1 MFSGAA
7 RLFSPLRYNPKTMTD
22 KVQIITTISTGIAV
36 ITVTIA
42 LGSWLSAD
50 IRAIR
55 SDMRED
61 RATAK
66 ADSDKNRDQLAAH
79 LTNHAAE

>member
-1 MFSGAA
+1 
-7 RLFSPLRYNPKTMTD
+7 MTD

-42 LGSWLSAD
+42 LGNWLSAD

-79 LTNHAAE
+79 LTSHAAPESSEAE

>member
-1 MFSGAA
+1 MNDTA
-7 RLFSPLRYNPKTMTD
+7 KI
-22 KVQIITTISTGIAV
+22 IITVITTGIAV

-42 LGSWLSAD
+42 LGGWLSAD

-61 RATAK
+61 RALAK
-66 ADSDKNRDQLAAH
+66 ADSDKNRSLIISH
-79 LTNHAAE
+79 LTDHAAPEVESE

>member
-1 MFSGAA
+1 
-7 RLFSPLRYNPKTMTD
+7 MTD

-55 SDMRED
+55 ADMRED

-79 LTNHAAE
+79 LTSHAAE